1 MTLECK
7 TAMVVEDDVMLRTTV
22 TRHLEDVGL
31 DVVEA
36 GSGDEA
42 LAKLEDGHPVDLLF
56 TDVLMPGN
64 IDGLHLAQD
73 VLARWPETKV
83 IIASAM
89 DIRRH
94 GYRTRLH
101 SCPSPTGCTTWTT
114 SCGMS
119 AWSDLKLRCVVRVG
133 QLPDGVEAFLDH
145 HVEQVSAHPVLR
157 WRHRPR
163 RGIPNR

>member
-89 DIRRH
+89 DIPATRIPDKAAFLPKPYRVHDVDNILRH
-94 GYRTRLH
+94 V
-101 SCPSPTGCTTWTT
+101 
-114 SCGMS
+114 
-119 AWSDLKLRCVVRVG
+119 CVV
-133 QLPDGVEAFLDH
+133 
-145 HVEQVSAHPVLR
+145 
-157 WRHRPR
+157 
-163 RGIPNR
+163 